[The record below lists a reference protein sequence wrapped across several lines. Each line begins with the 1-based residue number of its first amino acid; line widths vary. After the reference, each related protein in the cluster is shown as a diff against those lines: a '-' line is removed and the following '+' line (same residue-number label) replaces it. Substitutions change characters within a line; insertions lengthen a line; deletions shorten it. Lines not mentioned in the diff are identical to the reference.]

1 MKYWEIIGDNLSK
14 AGLSWGCVTAIDSNG
29 RTIWIADAHRGD
41 GQRFIVR
48 ADEKLTAFV
57 ELQRAIHAFA
67 VDLIRKNFTI
77 LAAESRIPSPSD
89 VLHHSCV
96 AGVGDATAG
105 VDWTGVAVG
114 CE

>member
-1 MKYWEIIGDNLSK
+1 
-14 AGLSWGCVTAIDSNG
+14 
-29 RTIWIADAHRGD
+29 
-41 GQRFIVR
+41 
-48 ADEKLTAFV
+48 
-57 ELQRAIHAFA
+57 